1 MTRQRHFS
9 DKWYLTIIAVTLA
22 LNSAA
27 GQQFE
32 GTVTANGEQP
42 LVGALV
48 KAEAKGGIQTVVTK
62 TDSNGYFAL
71 SDLKTDPILL
81 SIELDGKLLFRAI
94 VPSRPQSPLNISLPT
109 PIRKTGSWVPV
120 DLASGTGS
128 TVFVL
133 DRDNAVSKITV
144 DSRGSRLESVF
155 VLPQSHA
162 LSAIAASQQSVLVT
176 GNNGADCSIFR
187 YSIET
192 KSLSSKTISGQG
204 SCAGIATDGNVLY
217 VVFTDRKEIKF
228 WKSWDS
234 GSYGLWR
241 FDDMRTPGP
250 LFLDESGH
258 QLLLADTSTGTLYSV
273 SVTDGKAKM
282 VATNIGW
289 AAALAA
295 NSKHIAIASGKKIL
309 FVSRADYRGEDP
321 PTNLKSLT
329 GGNIVG
335 LAIDG
340 KGRLWFADYDK
351 HLVQGPVSIN

>member
-1 MTRQRHFS
+1 MKFLTIRKLLLFRIKRLCRCSEMTSRAGEATWLWCPILGPPMTRQRHFS

-241 FDDMRTPGP
+241 FDDMRTPRSEEHTSE
-250 LFLDESGH
+250 LQSRQYLVCR
-258 QLLLADTSTGTLYSV
+258 LLLE
-273 SVTDGKAKM
+273 
-282 VATNIGW
+282 
-289 AAALAA
+289 
-295 NSKHIAIASGKKIL
+295 KK
-309 FVSRADYRGEDP
+309 
-321 PTNLKSLT
+321 K
-329 GGNIVG
+329 
-335 LAIDG
+335 
-340 KGRLWFADYDK
+340 
-351 HLVQGPVSIN
+351 